1 MDERRHEEAFES
13 PSRRFAFEECDAES
27 LKGESTIVKAGASDV
42 RRRVL
47 VFLPDHAQN
56 RTNGL
61 SVLSLETR
69 KNEDAAFQKAFKM
82 THGFR
87 MRPPNHLKNLA

>member
-47 VFLPDHAQN
+47 VFLPDRAQN
-56 RTNGL
+56 RTND
-61 SVLSLETR
+61 SSIFRRITCE
-69 KNEDAAFQKAFKM
+69 NEESAFQKAFKM
-82 THGFR
+82 TRGFR
-87 MRPPNHLKNLA
+87 MTPQNHLKNTD